1 MRARI
6 AVDAMGF
13 DGESASAVRAA
24 CSLSLDT
31 DIETIL
37 VGDEIHLQQL
47 IGQQPYDPGRVT
59 VRHASAW
66 IEPDEAAAP
75 AMRRKKRNSLALAGS
90 MVGEGEADALVARGN
105 REACQLVVQKYFRPL
120 PGVPP
125 AFGFAFSPQL
135 ASRSRDSVA
144 VLLDTGGA
152 ESAGLP
158 ELKAYAVMGA
168 AYIAELAAGAR
179 PRVGLVGEA
188 MDAATS
194 RLYCEGL
201 SRVAAG
207 TEGFEFVGEIGPS
220 DLSCAEA
227 DVLVCSSQVGQSGAR
242 QLSALVTNT
251 AADLGGDLEAS
262 QGRKRWE
269 RLRWKSRGATP
280 RSVFD
285 LGVFGGSPALGYSQ
299 VCLHVHQGSPEPAL
313 RHAIVQAARL
323 VRGDLASSIRK
334 AIAGI
339 A

>member
-6 AVDAMGF
+6 AVDAMGV
-13 DGESASAVRAA
+13 DGESASAVHAA

-37 VGDEIHLQQL
+37 VGDEVHLQQL

-59 VRHASAW
+59 VRHASSW
-66 IEPDEAAAP
+66 IEPDEAATT

-125 AFGFAFSPQL
+125 AFAFAFSPQR
-135 ASRSRDSVA
+135 ASPSRDSLA
-144 VLLDTGGA
+144 ILIDTGGA
-152 ESAGLP
+152 EIAGLP

-168 AYIAELAAGAR
+168 AYMAEIAADAR
-179 PRVGLVGEA
+179 PRVGLVGNSL
-188 MDAATS
+188 DAATV
-194 RLYCEGL
+194 RLYGDGL
-201 SRVAAG
+201 TRVG
-207 TEGFEFVGEIGPS
+207 GGREGFEFVGEIGPA

-227 DVLVCSSQVGQSGAR
+227 DVLVCSSQVGQSAVR
-242 QLSALVTNT
+242 QLSALAADT
-251 AADLGGDLEAS
+251 AADRDGEAS
-262 QGRKRWE
+262 RGRQRWE
-269 RLRWKSRGATP
+269 RLRWKRRESRH
-280 RSVFD
+280 RSVLD
-285 LGVFGGSPALGYSQ
+285 LGAFGGSPALGYAQ
-299 VCLHVHQGSPEPAL
+299 VCLHVHQGSPETAL

-323 VRGDLASSIRK
+323 VRGEIVPSIRK
-334 AIAGI
+334 AIGAI

>member
-6 AVDAMGF
+6 AVDAMGV

-37 VGDEIHLQQL
+37 VGDEVHLQQL

-59 VRHASAW
+59 VRHASSW
-66 IEPDEAAAP
+66 IEPDEAATV

-105 REACQLVVQKYFRPL
+105 REACQLVVRKYFRPL

-125 AFGFAFSPQL
+125 AFGFAFSSQL
-135 ASRSRDSVA
+135 ASRSGDSLA
-144 VLLDTGGA
+144 ILLDTGRA
-152 ESAGLP
+152 ERAGLP

-201 SRVAAG
+201 SQVGAG
-207 TEGFEFVGEIGPS
+207 MGGFEFVGEIGPS
-220 DLSCAEA
+220 DLSYVEA
-227 DVLVCSSQVGQSGAR
+227 DVLVCSSQVGQSGVR
-242 QLSALVTNT
+242 QLSAL
-251 AADLGGDLEAS
+251 AADTATDPVGEVES
-262 QGRKRWE
+262 SRGRQRWE
-269 RLRWKSRGATP
+269 RIRWKSRGETP

-285 LGVFGGSPALGYSQ
+285 LGAFGGSPALGYSQ

-323 VRGDLASSIRK
+323 VREDLASSICK